1 MIIKRKKKERQKYRD
16 WRKTNTDNKPNLPK
30 KEIIKPTTKVDVF
43 YLLFHIWYNGWPK
56 KYIWYN
62 DMISQ
67 IKKKEIKL
75 IF

>member
-1 MIIKRKKKERQKYRD
+1 M
-16 WRKTNTDNKPNLPK
+16 PK

-67 IKKKEIKL
+67 INKKRNKTDILGAEVEEKYFI
-75 IF
+75 